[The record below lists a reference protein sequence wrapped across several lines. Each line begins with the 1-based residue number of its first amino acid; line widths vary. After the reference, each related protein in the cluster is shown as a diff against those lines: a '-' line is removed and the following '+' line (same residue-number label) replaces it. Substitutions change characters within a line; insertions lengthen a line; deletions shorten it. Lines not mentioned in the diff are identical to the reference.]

1 MDYRSDW
8 FDLGSE
14 EEQKAQQKERE
25 QEEMI
30 ELLCSFGGW
39 LFCFILKILLLV
51 NLGILTA
58 IALKNAYLSFL

>member
-1 MDYRSDW
+1 MDYRNDW

-58 IALKNAYLSFL
+58 IALKNAYLSFF